1 MGYGYVPITVTN
13 NESSATSTNFQ
24 QLVTVDLSYYSSFL
38 NADLSNTFFSSDT
51 AGSTVLNSWLE
62 SGNTYPFTSV
72 NFWVVLPDGIAAN
85 SSATIYLQVDLSNAN
100 HFNTTTTG
108 ESPLLSSSYG
118 EYDNGANVFNLY
130 NNFAGT
136 TLNPYLFVP
145 SAASVSQNNGLTFS
159 VATTDNQMN
168 VTYEVQTISMPFLMI
183 SNVNYNPNTGGLTNY
198 EFGIGI
204 ASGSGSAGGNP
215 VPMMVGIIPNGG
227 DMQVS
232 SQSTTYLS
240 QSVPEGSSQFGA
252 YLWSLTISSTYA
264 SFSDTLHTLSG
275 SYSSP
280 QITSGYP
287 SFYYSNNNGGEIA
300 SINYLAVSNY
310 PPNGVMPSIS
320 TSNPVN
326 FPYINT
332 STNEDLF

>member
-72 NFWVVLPDGIAAN
+72 NFWVVLPNGIAAN
-85 SSATIYLQVDLSNAN
+85 SSTTIYLQVDLANAN

-108 ESPLLSSSYG
+108 EAPQLSSTYA
-118 EYDNGANVFNLY
+118 EYDDGANVFNFY
-130 NNFAGT
+130 DNFAGT
-136 TLNPYLFVP
+136 SLNTSKWSSNLGSGGTITV
-145 SAASVSQNNGLTFS
+145 NNG
-159 VATTDNQMN
+159 
-168 VTYEVQTISMPFLMI
+168 
-183 SNVNYNPNTGGLTNY
+183 
-198 EFGIGI
+198 
-204 ASGSGSAGGNP
+204 
-215 VPMMVGIIPNGG
+215 
-227 DMQVS
+227 
-232 SQSTTYLS
+232 
-240 QSVPEGSSQFGA
+240 
-252 YLWSLTISSTYA
+252 LTISSTTNY
-264 SFSDTLHTLSG
+264 DTFVQSVNT
-275 SYSSP
+275 YSNP
-280 QITSGYP
+280 QIVESYITASTPTTNYERVAIFTGTGSTTNENIVSAGYYYSNSYVNGHVWEIGYP
-287 SFYYSNNNGGEIA
+287 SGGDRISTTTSLSGIVGGVWVASGNEQLFYNYQNIISWTDTSQTFGSTYIGLDVAGVSGGYSA
-300 SINYLAVSNY
+300 TFQWVRTRAY